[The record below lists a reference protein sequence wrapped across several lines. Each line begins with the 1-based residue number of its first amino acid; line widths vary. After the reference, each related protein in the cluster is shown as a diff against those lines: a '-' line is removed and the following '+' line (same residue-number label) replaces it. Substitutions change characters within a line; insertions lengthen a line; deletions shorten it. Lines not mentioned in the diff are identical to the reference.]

1 MAPQPRGTPDTPA
14 YDVERRDDGWVVVT
28 AGGDVVSRH
37 ELKVTAMTERQRL
50 LEASARGED
59 HPDAQWGAYPDNVG
73 G

>member
-1 MAPQPRGTPDTPA
+1 VAPQHRGTPEPPA

-28 AGGDVVSRH
+28 ASGQVVSRH
-37 ELKVTAMTERQRL
+37 ELEVTAMTERQRL
-50 LEASARGED
+50 LESSARGEH